1 MSKKGLSPA
10 RLEAFSDGVIA
21 VIITV
26 LVLELKVPGT
36 DGVAGM
42 RAILPTVIL
51 YLLTFV
57 QIGIYWVNHH
67 YLVDEVET
75 VGHGVLWANLMF
87 LFCLSLFPFAT
98 EWIGVKGLT
107 SFNTALY
114 AAISIF
120 PGIGYMALWTQIRR
134 QSASPAHAS
143 WGKQIASVLL
153 YLMAIPVAYYR
164 PGASLV
170 LIGIVAV
177 LWLVPPKTEV
187 ADEGDHSSG

>member
-1 MSKKGLSPA
+1 MPGGISVSREGLSPG

-21 VIITV
+21 VIITI
-26 LVLELKVPGT
+26 LVLELKVPGA
-36 DGVAGM
+36 DGLAGL
-42 RAILPTVIL
+42 RVVLPTVIL

-67 YLVDEVET
+67 YLVDEIET

-98 EWIGVKGLT
+98 EWIGVKGLS

-114 AAISIF
+114 AAVSIF
-120 PGIGYMALWTQIRR
+120 PGVGYMALWSQIRR
-134 QSASPAHAS
+134 QSAAPAHAS

-153 YLMAIPVAYYR
+153 YFTAIPVAYYR
-164 PGASLV
+164 PAASLT

-177 LWLVPPKTEV
+177 IWLLPPRVSQE
-187 ADEGDHSSG
+187 